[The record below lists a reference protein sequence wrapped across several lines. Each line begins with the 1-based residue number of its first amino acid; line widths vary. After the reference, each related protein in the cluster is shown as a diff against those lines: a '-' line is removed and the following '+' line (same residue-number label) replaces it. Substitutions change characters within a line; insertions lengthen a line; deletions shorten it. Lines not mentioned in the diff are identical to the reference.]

1 MKIKPQLLPMKK
13 LLKPLGFLFCLG
25 TIVSCAKQDATIVP
39 DSVTINPIS
48 DYTITPDATDGF
60 TFKFKSLAKNYT
72 KLEWRFGDD
81 TLKTD
86 TSLNHTYLATGS
98 YLVDLATYS
107 KTGDVS
113 HKNVAVNIIPDSI
126 IKVNAE
132 KTEVLYQLKFD
143 VSVKGNVKS
152 ILWTFNAVD
161 PVTSVVTTTTSTLLN
176 PIQSFV
182 FGSFNNFSVT
192 ITTDKG
198 SVATLSKSVTTDG
211 IATDIT
217 QNNIAYSSTYE
228 NTDNGNENSP
238 KLIDNNTQTK
248 FGYYASFPGDEKI
261 TLQFPAPVIVKLYA
275 IENGNDS
282 ESTRDPKEWYIEG
295 SNDGD
300 NWDILDH
307 QNLTIGF
314 ADYLTSIGQHDT
326 RYYRYFYYPM
336 TNTKAYSF
344 YRWRITSTFAG
355 AFQIMEF
362 KLFK

>member
-1 MKIKPQLLPMKK
+1 MKIKPQLTMKK
-13 LLKPLGFLFCLG
+13 LLKPLSFVFCLG
-25 TIVSCAKQDATIVP
+25 MLASCAKQDSTIVP
-39 DSVTINPIS
+39 DPVVVNPIS
-48 DYTITPDATDGF
+48 DYTITPDPTDGF
-60 TFKFKSLAKNYT
+60 TFNFKSLAKNYS

-86 TSLNHTYLATGS
+86 TNINHTYLATGT

-113 HKNVAVNIIPDSI
+113 HKNVNVNIMPDSI
-126 IKVNAE
+126 IKVTAE
-132 KTEVLYQLKFD
+132 KTEVLYQVAFGVK
-143 VSVKGNVKS
+143 VKGKIQS
-152 ILWTFNAVD
+152 IAWTFNAVD
-161 PVTSVVTTTTSTLLN
+161 PVTSVVTTTKSTELN
-176 PIQSFV
+176 PLVSFQ

-192 ITTDKG
+192 VTTDKG
-198 SVATLSKSVTTDG
+198 SVATVSKSVTTDG
-211 IATDIT
+211 LATDIT
-217 QNNIAYSSTYE
+217 QSNIAYSSTYE

-248 FGYYASFPGDEKI
+248 FGYYAPFPGDEKI
-261 TLQFPAPVIVKLYA
+261 TLQFPAPVVVKLYA

-282 ESTRDPKEWYIEG
+282 ESTRDPKEWYLEG

-300 NWDILDH
+300 NYDVLDH

-314 ADYLTSIGQHDT
+314 ADYLSSIGQNST
-326 RYYRYFYYPM
+326 RYYRYFYYPIN
-336 TNTKAYSF
+336 NTKAYSF
-344 YRWRITSTFAG
+344 YRWRITSTFDG

>member
-1 MKIKPQLLPMKK
+1 MKIKPQLSMKK

-25 TIVSCAKQDATIVP
+25 TIVSCAKQDATIIP

-60 TFKFKSLAKNYT
+60 TFKFKSLSKNYT

-86 TSLNHTYLATGS
+86 TSINHTYLATGT

-132 KTEVLYQLKFD
+132 KTEILYQLEFGAT
-143 VSVKGNVKS
+143 VKGNVKS

-161 PVTSVVTTTTSTLLN
+161 PVTSAVTTTTSTLLK
-176 PIQSFV
+176 PLQSFTY
-182 FGSFNNFSVT
+182 GSFNNFSVT
-192 ITTDKG
+192 VTTDKG
-198 SVATLSKSVTTDG
+198 SVATVTKNVTTDG
-211 IATDIT
+211 IVTDIT
-217 QNNIAYSSTYE
+217 PTRIAYSSTYE
-228 NTDNGNENSP
+228 NSDNNENSA
-238 KLIDNNTQTK
+238 KLVDGNTQTK
-248 FGYYASFPGDEKI
+248 FGYYSAFPGDEI
-261 TLQFPAPVIVKLYA
+261 IQFQFPAPVAVKTYA

-282 ESTRDPKEWYIEG
+282 ESTRDPKEWYLEG

-300 NWDILDH
+300 NWAVVDH
-307 QNLTIGF
+307 QLLTIGF

-326 RYYRYFYYPM
+326 RYFRYFYYPI
-336 TNTKAYSF
+336 TNPTPYQF

-362 KLFK
+362 KLYK